1 VKYDARLVAETQT
14 SGQWS
19 RLTRTTVDE
28 GVLTTWDPDLLRDPR
43 VLVPIDV
50 QALVSVPGDG
60 SPACVPMPGPLSPGE
75 GDDPAVLDRPAPFA
89 AGQPRPPGVH
99 LHWAMPDAL
108 LSGTLRDPRGNPGG
122 GLDLAALPDRYAVLR
137 LVALAGTETASVRG
151 WLVDAAT
158 GIVRDLPAGPSG
170 PALPGTGGRALGPQE
185 LTGTAG
191 GTLTWTAGYDSA
203 FGRFAWHDPLDD
215 LAGLKIAGDAATYLV
230 VGWWSAP
237 ELDPLDGVRTE
248 GGLAEATAGLN
259 WLVVDGG
266 GTERQDQAGPLAR
279 AAGLGVPVRF
289 RSAMPFNTGA
299 FSGDAA
305 TVLPGPAVAA
315 EASTLVHGCVVGVPL
330 GSNAQLTDQRPAASA
345 VGVVFGEHVDDLVA
359 AALSGGN
366 RAMERLLAA
375 FAARLLPRLGSP
387 DGMVEVDEFE
397 HARGFAAQQAGEPP
411 IVDRVV
417 PRAGQIPP
425 RSPNPQVAARLTFG
439 PSKAST
445 VVRGYLSVEPAADT
459 VARFAAVTRAA
470 GRGQVQAGPAAN
482 GDSGPGAPGPAAGAP
497 AGPPPPQPQLVER
510 PAPPRYLPA
519 DPAVAFSGAGRSPRH
534 GEDGRGSTDG
544 RLRCRRGSQV
554 VRGYSGLLEG
564 ADVLPDLGSGALPA
578 EALLLAREAVLLSP
592 HLIPWLADRIAA
604 RPGSPSR
611 AGAVARLGAEL
622 ALRYD
627 ETGAYTA
634 NAGPSAVGG
643 RGTVFPGG
651 LVTRGDRDATAVSVQ
666 EILRRHSL
674 LEGVEPDLVAIT
686 AWAQPWIPMW
696 AEYEIAVDVATSL
709 TGWQLG
715 AVDLDP
721 AQDLPVPAGTRTVTG
736 RSPLTTA
743 PADTLGAA
751 VARWLVEETQRDQDD
766 QGEADQATQDAL
778 ARLGQAADAADLV
791 GAACDGVRQA
801 LLGLGTSV
809 VRPKT
814 ADGTA
819 IPPTP
824 AGPPDLLMAG
834 RVQLV
839 KTRLVDAY
847 GRTLDVPVAG
857 TLIPTRLGLPD
868 PGPAGTGGDGNA
880 GTGDSGTGNG
890 GTSNGG
896 TGNGGTGNGQ
906 DDGAAGAPPPATFLR
921 RPRFTAP
928 ARCRLRLVGAA
939 AVTAASAVDAR
950 IDEVEPARQVSPLC
964 GFLLPDHVDESI
976 EVFDAAGVALGELS
990 TAAIGGGVIWETAP
1004 GRTAGGQA
1012 VPADAP
1018 PGYALSPDAAPL
1030 GWLAAGMVAADV
1042 AARSG
1047 GSGPPPAESALA
1059 AFLRAIDTTLWT
1071 CDPYAGSGT
1080 SALSGIVGRPVAV
1093 VRAVLLL
1100 DIADDLDR
1108 LTLDE
1113 AGRQARARAYAELAG
1128 IEVPVRLG
1136 ELTRSDDGLLAYVL
1150 DDDFSALRV
1159 VDRVVLDLARQAGKG
1174 LGHLGPW
1181 GQTPVIPD
1189 VSPITHPYLV
1199 PPDVVRLRP
1208 GVPRLVT
1215 LLMLPGTAVT
1225 LTDGMTPRV
1234 QVALARAFFADGLA
1248 RLLPS
1253 IRVGPVLI
1261 DPGDVRLPPVAALG
1275 ERQVLTYRDGPLA
1288 WRDDAILAATQDA
1301 LLPDHPAVLRE
1312 GWVRVDPSPAPAPG
1326 SGA

>member
-1 VKYDARLVAETQT
+1 VKYDAGLVAETQT
-14 SGQWS
+14 SDRWS
-19 RLTRTTVDE
+19 RLTRTAVGGIDDA
-28 GVLTTWDPDLLRDPR
+28 VLTTWDPDLLRDPR

-50 QALVSVPGDG
+50 QALVSAPGDDSSAG
-60 SPACVPMPGPLSPGE
+60 VPMPGPLSPGE
-75 GDDPAVLDRPAPFA
+75 GDDPDVLDRPAPFA
-89 AGQPRPPGVH
+89 AEQPRPHGVH

-108 LSGTLRDPRGNPGG
+108 LRGTLRDPRGNPGG

-137 LVALAGTETASVRG
+137 LVALAGAETASVRG

-203 FGRFAWHDPLDD
+203 FGRFAWYDPLDD
-215 LAGLKIAGDAATYLV
+215 LVGVAVAGDAATYLV

-248 GGLAEATAGLN
+248 GGLAEATAELG

-266 GTERQDQAGPLAR
+266 GTEHLDQAGPLAR
-279 AAGLGVPVRF
+279 ASDLGVPVKF
-289 RSAMPFNTGA
+289 RSAMSFNTGA
-299 FSGDAA
+299 FSGDAVA
-305 TVLPGPAVAA
+305 VLPGPAVAS

-330 GSNAQLTDQRPAASA
+330 KGGAAKVVDQRPAASA
-345 VGVVFGEHVDDLVA
+345 VGVIFGEHVDDLVA
-359 AALSGGN
+359 AALGGGN

-397 HARGFAAQQAGEPP
+397 HARGFAAQQPGEPP

-425 RSPNPQVAARLTFG
+425 RPPHPQVAARLTFG
-439 PSKAST
+439 ATKASI

-459 VARFAAVTRAA
+459 VARFAAVTQAD
-470 GRGQVQAGPAAN
+470 GRGPVPAGPAAA
-482 GDSGPGAPGPAAGAP
+482 GGGPAAPAP
-497 AGPPPPQPQLVER
+497 VGGTQASPAPPPQLVER
-510 PAPPRYLPA
+510 PAPPRYLPV

-544 RLRCRRGSQV
+544 RLRCRRASQV
-554 VRGYSGLLEG
+554 VRGYAGLLEG
-564 ADVLPDLGSGALPA
+564 ADVLPGLGSGALPT
-578 EALLLAREAVLLSP
+578 EALTLAREAVLLSP

-604 RPGSPSR
+604 RPGAPSR

-634 NAGPSAVGG
+634 NAGPGAVGG
-643 RGTVFPGG
+643 QGTVFPGK

-696 AEYEIAVDVATSL
+696 AEYEIAVDVATS
-709 TGWQLG
+709 TDGWRLG

-721 AQDLPVPAGTRTVTG
+721 AQDLPAPSGTRTVTG

-801 LLGLGTSV
+801 LLGLGTST
-809 VRPKT
+809 VRPKA
-814 ADGTA
+814 ADGTPT
-819 IPPTP
+819 PPTP
-824 AGPPDLLMAG
+824 TGPPDLLMAG

-839 KTRLVDAY
+839 KVRLVDAY
-847 GRTLDVPVAG
+847 GRTLDVPVDGA
-857 TLIPTRLGLPD
+857 LIPTRLTLPA
-868 PGPAGTGGDGNA
+868 PGDTGTGTGAGGGDAGT
-880 GTGDSGTGNG
+880 S
-890 GTSNGG
+890 S
-896 TGNGGTGNGQ
+896 
-906 DDGAAGAPPPATFLR
+906 AADTPPSAALLR

-976 EVFDAAGVALGELS
+976 EVFDSAGLALGELS

-1004 GRTAGGQA
+1004 GRTVDGRA

-1018 PGYALSPDAAPL
+1018 PGYGLAPDAAPL
-1030 GWLAAGMVAADV
+1030 GWLASGMVAADV

-1047 GSGPPPAESALA
+1047 GSGPVPAESALA

-1093 VRAVLLL
+1093 VRTVLHL
-1100 DIADDLDR
+1100 DIADDLDQ

-1113 AGRQARARAYAELAG
+1113 AGRQERARAYAALAG

-1136 ELTRSDDGLLAYVL
+1136 ELTRSDDGLLGYVL
-1150 DDDFSALRV
+1150 DDDFSAVRV
-1159 VDRVVLDLARQAGKG
+1159 VDRVVLDLAREAGKG

-1181 GQTPVIPD
+1181 GETPVIPD

-1199 PPDVVRLRP
+1199 PQDVVRLRP

-1215 LLMLPGTAVT
+1215 LLMLPGTVVT
-1225 LTDGMTPRV
+1225 MTGGVTPRV
-1234 QVALARAFFADGLA
+1234 RVSLARAFFADGLT

-1301 LLPDHPAVLRE
+1301 LLPDHPAALRE
-1312 GWVRVDPSPAPAPG
+1312 GWVRVDPNPAPAPG
-1326 SGA
+1326 GGA